1 MLGGNWLMRA
11 YDEVDRLERSLYDA
25 TMSGDDARAWACEKA
40 LEKAIDE
47 LNDFYDDPIT
57 RSISL

>member
-1 MLGGNWLMRA
+1 MRA